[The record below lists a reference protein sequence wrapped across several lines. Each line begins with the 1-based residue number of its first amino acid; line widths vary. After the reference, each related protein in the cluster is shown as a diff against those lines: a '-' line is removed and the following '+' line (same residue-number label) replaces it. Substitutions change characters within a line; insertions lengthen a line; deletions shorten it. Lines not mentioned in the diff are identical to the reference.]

1 MEENAEFCSMKTP
14 VYVIDILRTPVG
26 KFGGTLAAIRPD
38 DLASHVIQS
47 ILARNVDIDPAA
59 IDEVILGAANQ
70 AGEDNRNVA
79 RMASLMAG
87 IPTSVPGYT
96 VNRLC
101 ASGLQSI
108 MNGAMAI
115 ASGQAHLILAGGT
128 ESMTRAPFV
137 MAKAESAFSRTPE
150 IYDTTIGWRFKI
162 GRAHV

>member
-38 DLASHVIQS
+38 DLAAHVIQS

-96 VNRLC
+96 VNR
-101 ASGLQSI
+101 
-108 MNGAMAI
+108 
-115 ASGQAHLILAGGT
+115 
-128 ESMTRAPFV
+128 
-137 MAKAESAFSRTPE
+137 
-150 IYDTTIGWRFKI
+150 
-162 GRAHV
+162 